1 MNEAGRIQTPPP
13 DAQTPPSSA
22 DVATTATNEAAGYD
36 SLLSSL
42 ASVTEGFT
50 GAELAGLVR
59 AAASYALERAVG
71 GGSDNG
77 AAAAECRVTAE
88 DFGRGLADV
97 LRSKPS
103 SDQLT
108 GSSTVEA
115 AAAKVFGW
123 EPRVDEAVSTVDGE
137 EGPGA
142 GLDGSADDGSGAAA
156 AGARS
161 AGKSTRAAAAAVA
174 ATRLESDIGGNL
186 SQQVKNDRNA
196 ICVAR
201 CGT

>member
-13 DAQTPPSSA
+13 DAQTPPSNA
-22 DVATTATNEAAGYD
+22 DVATTATDEAAGYD

-77 AAAAECRVTAE
+77 AVAAECRVTAE

-103 SDQLT
+103 SDQPK

-115 AAAKVFGW
+115 TTAKVLEW
-123 EPRVDEAVSTVDGE
+123 KARVGGAESTVEEGGE
-137 EGPGA
+137 EGREA
-142 GLDGSADDGSGAAA
+142 RLDGSADDGSRGVAA
-156 AGARS
+156 S
-161 AGKSTRAAAAAVA
+161 AGDPGRSTRAAAAAVA
-174 ATRLESDIGGNL
+174 ATRSESDIGGSL
-186 SQQVKNDRNA
+186 SQKVKK
-196 ICVAR
+196 
-201 CGT
+201 